1 METHSTK
8 QVRVLCAHVFEHMGH
23 PVTIH
28 GWVHSIRHLGQLAF
42 MHVRDRSGIIQ
53 CVLEGSSPKH
63 RLAWNRS
70 SP

>member
-1 METHSTK
+1 
-8 QVRVLCAHVFEHMGH
+8 MGH